1 MNDWLLECVKECF
14 NEWMNEQMK
23 KWVSEQWTSNL
34 LPLLHQKIPYV
45 RVFSDEILPKYLAS
59 FGQKYSNIIWIL
71 ELGINAG
78 SEFLTLEM

>member
-34 LPLLHQKIPYV
+34 LPLLHQKFPYSQRESIKNKIIKTYWMLV
-45 RVFSDEILPKYLAS
+45 HSLTHQIENC
-59 FGQKYSNIIWIL
+59 QKK
-71 ELGINAG
+71 
-78 SEFLTLEM
+78 